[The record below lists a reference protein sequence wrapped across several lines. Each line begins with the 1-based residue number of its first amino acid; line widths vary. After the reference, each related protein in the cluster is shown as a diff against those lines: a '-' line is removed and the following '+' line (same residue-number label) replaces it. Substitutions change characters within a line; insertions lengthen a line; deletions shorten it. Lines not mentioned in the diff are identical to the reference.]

1 MNDPFPWK
9 PQPDYHRLL
18 KALRR
23 QGDPRRVPFLEL
35 FADPEII
42 AAIAGGPVLY
52 KQAQLSDRRVQ
63 EAAVDQRVRFWHQ
76 LGYDALWTGA
86 SLQLPDTFQLQTSDT
101 AELSR
106 GERTWVD
113 ENSGR
118 ITSWQDF
125 ETYPW
130 PKAEE
135 ADFYPLEFTA
145 RILPEGMAIIGLI
158 WGILEPLCWLMGYRS
173 LALAL
178 YDQPD
183 LVQAM
188 VDRIAEIYIP
198 VARSI
203 VQMDR
208 VVALWMGDDMGF
220 RTGTMISPAHL
231 RQYIFPY
238 QKEIASIAHEHG
250 KLFLLHSCGNLEAV
264 MEDLIEEV
272 GIDARH
278 SFEDAIQP
286 VERFV
291 DSYGK
296 RIAVIGGVDMDLLA
310 RGSQEQVRTR
320 TRQILEACAP
330 SGAYI
335 LGSGNSIANYIQPQ
349 NFIAMLD
356 EGWRYNSS

>member
-1 MNDPFPWK
+1 MSDPFPWK

-18 KALRR
+18 KTLRR

-42 AAIAGGPVLY
+42 AALAGGPVIP
-52 KQAQLSDRRVQ
+52 KQAQTSDRQ
-63 EAAVDQRVRFWHQ
+63 ALEAALDQKVRFWHQ
-76 LGYDALWTGA
+76 LGYDALWMGA
-86 SLQLPDTFQLQTSDT
+86 ILPMPEMFQLQTSDT

-113 ENSGR
+113 ENAGR
-118 ITSWQDF
+118 ITSWRDF
-125 ETYPW
+125 EAYPW
-130 PKAEE
+130 PSAVQ
-135 ADFYPLEFTA
+135 ANLHPLEYTA
-145 RILPEGMAIIGLI
+145 RILPEGMGMIGLI
-158 WGILEPLCWLMGYRS
+158 SGALEPVCWLMGYRT

-188 VDRIAEIYIP
+188 FDRIREIYIP
-198 VARSI
+198 LARSV
-203 VQMDR
+203 VQMDK

-220 RTGTMISPAHL
+220 RSGTLISPAHL
-231 RQYIFPY
+231 RRYVFPY
-238 QKEIASIAHEHG
+238 QKEIAAIAHEQG
-250 KLFLLHSCGNLEAV
+250 MPFLLHSCGNLEAV

-286 VERFV
+286 VERFAAK
-291 DSYGK
+291 YGG

-320 TRQILEACAP
+320 TRQILDACAP
-330 SGAYI
+330 GGGYI
-335 LGSGNSIANYIQPQ
+335 LGSGNSIANYIPPQ
-349 NFIAMLD
+349 NFLAMLD
-356 EGWRYNSS
+356 EGRRYNAA

>member
-1 MNDPFPWK
+1 MSDPFPWK
-9 PQPDYHRLL
+9 PQPDYRRLL
-18 KALRR
+18 CTLRR

-42 AAIAGGPVLY
+42 AAIAGGPVFY
-52 KQAQLSDRRVQ
+52 KPAQLSDRRVL
-63 EAAVDQRVRFWHQ
+63 EAALDQKVRFWHQ
-76 LGYDALWTGA
+76 LGYDALWLGA
-86 SLQLPDTFQLQTSDT
+86 NLQLPETFQLETSDT

-106 GERTWVD
+106 GGRTWVN
-113 ENSGR
+113 ENAGR

-125 ETYPW
+125 ESYPW
-130 PKAEE
+130 PRA
-135 ADFYPLEFTA
+135 ADAYFYPLEYTA
-145 RILPEGMAIIGLI
+145 RILPEGMAMIGLI
-158 WGILEPLCWLMGYRS
+158 SGIFEPICWLMGYRN

-188 VDRIAEIYIP
+188 IDRLWEIYIP

-208 VVALWMGDDMGF
+208 VLGLWMGDDMGF
-220 RTGTMISPAHL
+220 RSGTLISPAHL
-231 RQYIFPY
+231 RRYIFPY
-238 QKEIASIAHEHG
+238 QKEIAAIAHEQG

-310 RGSQEQVRTR
+310 RGSQEQVRLR
-320 TRQILEACAP
+320 TRQILETCAP
-330 SGAYI
+330 SRAYI
-335 LGSGNSIANYIQPQ
+335 LGSGNSVANYVKPQ
-349 NFIAMLD
+349 NFLAMID